1 MGQGASV
8 NLNRRDWLAQMAA
21 LGLAGCRPEEVPLAG
36 GWVGASAG
44 RGHRLRTLKSGALP
58 VPAVQRRAS
67 VLVVGGGVAGL
78 AAARALNRA
87 GLDDV
92 HLLELEDEA
101 GGNARG
107 HRMAGMDCPL
117 GAHYLPVPGEAAGE
131 VRELLADFGL
141 VRVAHGRWVWDERHL
156 CHSPQE
162 RLFFEGAWHEGLL
175 PLAEPGSETLAQYRR
190 FSALVGQAQR
200 EVGFSMP
207 ALRTPWTAAH
217 TALESTTFA
226 DWLARHRLG
235 DERLRWYL
243 DYCCRDDYGAD
254 AATVSAWAGLHY
266 FASRHGFHAPGDED
280 TEREP
285 VLTWPEGNAWLTRRM
300 AAPLADRLHT
310 GYTVLRVDEGRH
322 AVEVLAWNQAT
333 GQAERW
339 TAERVVLALPVF
351 IAARVM
357 ATPLA
362 AWSEVAGQARYAPWL
377 VANLHLAAPLLQRV
391 GAPPAWDSV
400 PYGGTSLGY
409 VDAMHQSMRPHA
421 GPTVLTAYRA
431 LPPGERAALLADD
444 WRPWA
449 QRVVADLLP
458 LHPDLPQ
465 QVRRIDL
472 MRYGHAMRVP
482 LPGVR
487 SSPAHQ
493 ALSGLTGRVTLA
505 HADLA
510 GYSVFEEAYTLGWQA
525 GQRLAQQLRP
535 STRRG

>member
-1 MGQGASV
+1 MTV
-8 NLNRRDWLAQMAA
+8 TLNRRDWLAQMAA
-21 LGLAGCRPEEVPLAG
+21 LGLVGCRADEMPLAG
-36 GWVGASAG
+36 GWVGAAAQ
-44 RGHRLRTLKSGALP
+44 RGHRLRALKSGALP
-58 VPAVQRRAS
+58 VAAVQRRVS

-78 AAARALNRA
+78 AAARALDRA
-87 GLDDV
+87 GVDDV

-131 VRELLADFGL
+131 VRELLAEFGL
-141 VRVAHGRWVWDERHL
+141 ARFEQGRWTWDERHL

-162 RLFFEGAWHEGLL
+162 RLFFEGSWHESLL
-175 PLAEPGSETLAQYRR
+175 PPAAPGSETLVQYRR
-190 FSALVGQAQR
+190 FSALVSQAQR

-226 DWLARHRLG
+226 DWLARHGLN
-235 DERLRWYL
+235 DARLRWYL

-266 FASRHGFHAPGDED
+266 FASRHGFHPPGDEEA
-280 TEREP
+280 EREP

-300 AAPLADRLHT
+300 AAPLGGRLHT
-310 GYTVLRVDEGRH
+310 GRTALRVDEGRH
-322 AVEVLAWNQAT
+322 AVEVLVWDEVA
-333 GQAERW
+333 GRAERW
-339 TAERVVLALPVF
+339 TAGRVVLALPVF
-351 IAARVM
+351 IAARL
-357 ATPLA
+357 LA
-362 AWSEVAGQARYAPWL
+362 SPPEALQTVAAQARYAPWL
-377 VANLHLAAPLLQRV
+377 VANLHLGESLLERV
-391 GAPPAWDSV
+391 GVPAAWDSV

-421 GPTVLTAYRA
+421 GPTVLTAYVA
-431 LPPGERAALLADD
+431 LPVADRGALLADD

-449 QRVVADLLP
+449 RRVIGDLAP
-458 LHPDLPQ
+458 QHPDLPDKL
-465 QVRRIDL
+465 RRIDL

-482 LPGVR
+482 LPGTR
-487 SSPAHQ
+487 SSAAHQ
-493 ALSGLTGRVTLA
+493 ALVRLPGRMTLA

-510 GYSVFEEAYTLGWQA
+510 GYSVFEEAYTLGMHVGFSVAQA
-525 GQRLAQQLRP
+525 LGRP
-535 STRRG
+535 RRG